1 MYGTI
6 TMKQLRAGMAAR
18 KAAYKLA
25 QTKSEKAAIMDG
37 ALRMLRLISVL
48 SAVGLVA
55 SASTFV

>member
-1 MYGTI
+1 MDGTI

-37 ALRMLRLISVL
+37 SIKMMRPISVL
-48 SAVGLVA
+48 LAFSLVA
-55 SASTFV
+55 SAATFV